1 MSHKNYFPDESKS
14 QIEKWLDDCPRELAN
29 VVLVNT
35 FTILPDGTTRSL
47 GMQSIVETSGAD
59 ALEMFD
65 RAIETLTK
73 HKLAFLLK
81 ALQE

>member
-35 FTILPDGTTRSL
+35 FTILPDGKVRSL
-47 GMQSIVETSGAD
+47 GIQSIVETSGAD
-59 ALEMFD
+59 ALEMLD
-65 RAIETLTK
+65 RAIADLTK
-73 HKLAFLLK
+73 QKFALLFK
-81 ALQE
+81 ALED